1 MSDIHLSIVSPVY
14 RSEGLVDA
22 LVERCRSVAQ
32 QIHEN
37 YEIILVEDRGPDDS
51 WGMILKNARRYPEV
65 RGLRM
70 SKNFGQQPA
79 IHAGLDASR
88 GEWVVVL
95 DCDLQDPPEE
105 ILKLYAKA
113 QEGYEIV
120 QASRQHRQDNFIKR
134 AGSYAFNRFMGYLTD
149 TEQDSSVGN
158 FVILHRKVVDTL
170 NRLSECERY
179 FPMLVQ
185 WVGYRRT
192 KIPIAHSERAEG
204 GSSYSFRRR
213 VRLAVNTMLAH
224 TDKPLRVTVVGGLMV
239 TTASLV
245 GAALL
250 VTLYFFGNVT
260 APGWA
265 SLATLISFFSGV
277 VISVLGMVGLYLGK
291 TFQLVK
297 ARPNYIVDDVT
308 P

>member
-1 MSDIHLSIVSPVY
+1 MRQIHLSIVSPVY
-14 RSEGLVDA
+14 RADSLVEP
-22 LVERCRSVAQ
+22 LVERCRAVAE
-32 QIHEN
+32 QITPN
-37 YEIILVEDRGPDDS
+37 YEIILVEDRSPDDS
-51 WGMILKNARRYPEV
+51 WGMILKSARDHPEV

-70 SKNFGQQPA
+70 CKNFGQQPA
-79 IHAGLDASR
+79 IHAGLDAAR

-120 QASRQHRQDNFIKR
+120 HASRQQRQDNWLKR
-134 AGSYAFNRFMGYLTD
+134 AGSYAFNRLLGYLTD
-149 TEQDSSVGN
+149 TVQDPTVGN
-158 FVILHRKVVDTL
+158 FVIIHRKVVDTL
-170 NRLSECERY
+170 NGLSECERY
-179 FPMLVQ
+179 FPWLLQ

-192 KIPIAHSERAEG
+192 KIPIAHCDRADG
-204 GSSYSFRRR
+204 HSSYSFRKR
-213 VRLAVNTMLAH
+213 VRLATDTVLAH
-224 TDKPLRVTVVGGLMV
+224 SDKPLRVTVLGGVGV
-239 TTASLV
+239 TMASIA

-250 VTLYFFGNVT
+250 VLLYFFGTIV

-265 SLATLISFFSGV
+265 SLATLVSFFSGV
-277 VISVLGMVGLYLGK
+277 LISVLGMVGLYLGK

-297 ARPNYIVDDVT
+297 ARPNYIIDETT